1 MFHKALTLTFKEKTI
16 LEIWFRDGKV
26 KQYDVACLFDKYPQM
41 KALTDRELF
50 LSGKLAGFYGI
61 VWNDELDLECE
72 TVYEEGATVSVKRT
86 GPCVSAGE
94 ALSAARIGEE
104 MTQKQLAAVSGID
117 QADISKIERG
127 LANPSLNTLDRL
139 ADALGKTLVIRFE

>member
-1 MFHKALTLTFKEKTI
+1 MTALKLPATGARPAAGGGKA
-16 LEIWFRDGKV
+16 G
-26 KQYDVACLFDKYPQM
+26 
-41 KALTDRELF
+41 
-50 LSGKLAGFYGI
+50 
-61 VWNDELDLECE
+61 
-72 TVYEEGATVSVKRT
+72 
-86 GPCVSAGE
+86 SAGE